1 MGFAKIH
8 LLCCLMLMVISLRF
22 GWLQVI
28 TVFVTA
34 IVIDCFK
41 TASIIGNHSID
52 SMHCFVNLVRS
63 VILHA
68 KSN

>member
-8 LLCCLMLMVISLRF
+8 LLCCLMMVISLHF

-41 TASIIGNHSID
+41 TASIIDNHSID
-52 SMHCFVNLVRS
+52 SMHCFVNWVQS
-63 VILHA
+63 VIQHA